1 MITNSTGQGRPVQQ
15 VAEKF
20 LPVKERKDPMSE
32 HFIYS
37 IGKWNGEPPLGSASF
52 PEHYQPRMEPNANLS
67 AQNSM
72 SSFPGNTHLI
82 FEVNESDNSIV
93 VMIVD
98 EASSKVIRTVP
109 GDAINDIPSGGLLQ
123 KNA

>member
-1 MITNSTGQGRPVQQ
+1 
-15 VAEKF
+15 
-20 LPVKERKDPMSE
+20 MSE

-52 PEHYQPRMEPNANLS
+52 PDGRRAQLETAANSSPNI
-67 AQNSM
+67 SM
-72 SSFPGNTHLI
+72 SSFPGNTRLI
-82 FEVNESDNSIV
+82 FEVNDTDHSIV

-109 GDAINDIPSGGLLQ
+109 GDAIQDIPSGGLLH
-123 KNA
+123 KSA

>member
-1 MITNSTGQGRPVQQ
+1 MDDRSSKRQIS
-15 VAEKF
+15 F
-20 LPVKERKDPMSE
+20 LPVDERKNLMSE

-52 PEHYQPRMEPNANLS
+52 PENHQIQTVRDDNSPQPDS
-67 AQNSM
+67 V

-82 FEVNESDNSIV
+82 FKVDEADNSIV

-98 EASSKVIRTVP
+98 EASSKIIRTVP
-109 GDAINDIPSGGLLQ
+109 GDAMKDIPSGGLLHRT
-123 KNA
+123 A

>member
-1 MITNSTGQGRPVQQ
+1 
-15 VAEKF
+15 
-20 LPVKERKDPMSE
+20 MSE

-52 PEHYQPRMEPNANLS
+52 PERHQPRPEPIANS
-67 AQNSM
+67 NSHISM

-82 FEVNESDNSIV
+82 FEVNKSDNSIV

-123 KNA
+123 KNG

>member
-1 MITNSTGQGRPVQQ
+1 
-15 VAEKF
+15 
-20 LPVKERKDPMSE
+20 MSE

-52 PEHYQPRMEPNANLS
+52 PEAHSSHAETAVESNARKS
-67 AQNSM
+67 EGAI
-72 SSFPGNTHLI
+72 PGNTHLI
-82 FEVNESDNSIV
+82 FEVNKSDNSIV
-93 VMIVD
+93 IMIVD

-109 GDAINDIPSGGLLQ
+109 GDAINNLPSGGLLQ

>member
-1 MITNSTGQGRPVQQ
+1 
-15 VAEKF
+15 
-20 LPVKERKDPMSE
+20 MSE

-52 PEHYQPRMEPNANLS
+52 PDNRQQHQESSSSQKAQPAK
-67 AQNSM
+67 
-72 SSFPGNTHLI
+72 SSFPGNTRLI
-82 FEVNESDNSIV
+82 FEVNASDHSVV

-109 GDAINDIPSGGLLQ
+109 GDAINDIPSGGLFH
-123 KNA
+123 KDA